1 MSNRDGNWEIY
12 VVREDGT
19 GLKRLT
25 NNASDDG
32 LPAWSPDGKTIA
44 FVSNQGGAWAV
55 WAMNADG
62 SGRRELFDLGG
73 GGLKPYW
80 TEMGLNYQW
89 IDQRISWAP

>member
-1 MSNRDGNWEIY
+1 ML
-12 VVREDGT
+12 REDGT
-19 GLKRLT
+19 GLSRLT

-55 WAMNADG
+55 WVMNADG
-62 SGRRELFDLGG
+62 SSRRELFDIGG

-80 TEMGLNYQW
+80 TEMGLDYQW